1 MYRSPA
7 AFKVLNAPNKL
18 HFGTAMRAF
27 RSIGLVSVERVESKR
42 VDDFASMSDEETQA
56 ICLFDNFAALRPPPI
71 EWPGN
76 CGYTRRMVNRDTS
89 TFIFL
94 TACLFGGVLIAA
106 FAFHLYLTGG

>member
-1 MYRSPA
+1 
-7 AFKVLNAPNKL
+7 
-18 HFGTAMRAF
+18 
-27 RSIGLVSVERVESKR
+27 
-42 VDDFASMSDEETQA
+42 MSDEE
-56 ICLFDNFAALRPPPI
+56 LRRFVYSTISRLSI

-94 TACLFGGVLIAA
+94 TACLFGGVLVAA